1 MQLWQKQKGTGMARW
16 RRKSPAM
23 VLLVFLLTFAQ
34 AQFAL
39 AAIVN
44 EVTAT
49 GTFNGSN
56 YTATANESVTVEP
69 AAPALTVSKIGIL
82 NDDVLPAGISAG
94 DTIDYEI
101 TAENTGNIT
110 LTNIAANDPLL
121 PGAALV
127 FDAASDT
134 DNDGNL
140 DVGETWR
147 WTGSYAL
154 DQVTD
159 IDTAG
164 GGDNDIDNTVT
175 ITADEL
181 PGPVTASD
189 QVPLVPTAELT
200 LAKNGVYNDV
210 DAVVGQSAG
219 DTVDYTVTVRN
230 TGNVTINV
238 TGVNDPM
245 VASPLPNR
253 RKSSTNRW
261 SPYQTTQIAKSCP

>member
-1 MQLWQKQKGTGMARW
+1 MT
-16 RRKSPAM
+16 
-23 VLLVFLLTFAQ
+23 V
-34 AQFAL
+34 
-39 AAIVN
+39 
-44 EVTAT
+44 T
-49 GTFNGSN
+49 GTFNGTD
-56 YTATANESVTVEP
+56 YPATAVERLTVEP
-69 AAPALTVSKIGIL
+69 AAPALAVSKIGIL

-110 LTNIAANDPLL
+110 LTNVSANDPLL

-127 FDAASDT
+127 FDPASDL
-134 DNDGNL
+134 DSDGEL

-154 DQVTD
+154 DQVID

-164 GGDNDIDNTVT
+164 GGDNDVDNTVT

-189 QVPLVPTAELT
+189 EVPLVPTAELT
-200 LAKNGVYNDV
+200 LAKNGVYND
-210 DAVVGQSAG
+210 DDGLPGQSAG

-238 TGVNDPM
+238 TGVNDPTGSADMGRRSMPVRTVCFRLVKSGPIQAPIFFSRAILTPMAVAM
-245 VASPLPNR
+245 VCLTIP
-253 RKSSTNRW
+253 
-261 SPYQTTQIAKSCP
+261 